1 MVDRS
6 VFALI
11 LFGSSSLFRK
21 NSFYFYTFLWLR
33 EIRNCD
39 LFLVK
44 CILST
49 ERRQTHGIFYSILFL
64 SAPCRQPH
72 NNAADG
78 DDNDDDVSE
87 WQVKKWR
94 KIEKCEMIIALKVS
108 DNGNNY
114 KSKEMVWTPPAQWCQ
129 TILRHTSASFPHF
142 KFENNLKR
150 RNFWDWISLERN
162 GTIRNVEALLNFASI
177 WNVPT
182 LEILTFSERFE
193 CFACATAESAC

>member
-11 LFGSSSLFRK
+11 LFGSLSLFRK
-21 NSFYFYTFLWLR
+21 NSFYFYTFSWLR

-39 LFLVK
+39 LFSVK

-78 DDNDDDVSE
+78 DDDDDDVSE

-94 KIEKCEMIIALKVS
+94 KIEKCEMIIAECIALKVS
-108 DNGNNY
+108 NNGNNY

-129 TILRHTSASFPHF
+129 TILRHTS
-142 KFENNLKR
+142 
-150 RNFWDWISLERN
+150 DSL
-162 GTIRNVEALLNFASI
+162 ILNFKII
-177 WNVPT
+177 WNA
-182 LEILTFSERFE
+182 EIFEIEFHLRETARLGMLRHSSILHRFE
-193 CFACATAESAC
+193 TCPL